1 MCSLRRAHTS
11 ISLSSPCFVGISII
25 DGAPTHQTAT
35 AATGSQPI
43 LNLLKS
49 LYLGL
54 VPVCNKCK
62 TVPMAFTMSPS
73 GKVAGCHRP
82 VML

>member
-1 MCSLRRAHTS
+1 
-11 ISLSSPCFVGISII
+11 
-25 DGAPTHQTAT
+25 
-35 AATGSQPI
+35 
-43 LNLLKS
+43 